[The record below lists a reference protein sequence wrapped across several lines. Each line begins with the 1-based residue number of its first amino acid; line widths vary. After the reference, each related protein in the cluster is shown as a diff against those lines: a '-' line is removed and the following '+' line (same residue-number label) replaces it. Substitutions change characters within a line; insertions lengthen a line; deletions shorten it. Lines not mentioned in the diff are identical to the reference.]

1 MEENV
6 PQNIRIHITGFGPF
20 AGVSINPSSILV
32 SNLLSEKDTSI
43 VSNYVVEVSTKA
55 VDEIINRICEDIN
68 STITGVDVLLHF
80 GVAAGLS
87 HISIEEC
94 AYNDL
99 DFRVPDVLNYQ
110 PRDEAIIPSLGSRSF
125 CLNTSLDCTEL
136 AHLLVIKGWNVSKSI
151 NPGRFLCN
159 YIYFKSL
166 LAAKEI
172 NSKQDINRHRIV
184 SLFVHVPLHT
194 VVDVSSQL
202 RFGYDLITSIKD
214 LICRKCY
221 IESSIGPNPSQT
233 SDQTYDAIKSG
244 DFSTSSTSSTSSIS
258 PSLTSGVGVSS
269 STLISPSTLPV
280 PIVSSRPSSLPP
292 LYQTLLDFGFKESD
306 VKQAIYH
313 LGTDINIETAIEFIA
328 EVQQSTKERMKLV
341 LVVRSDLEMTK
352 GKIAAQCSHAA
363 LKALRLLTQDSM
375 SSEKARKMREIKT
388 LWEENGEKIVVV
400 KGDGGHEQLQGIYE
414 QAKNKGILTG
424 TIRDAGRTQVEAG
437 SMTVLF
443 VGPDREHDV
452 DLLTGHLK
460 LL

>member
-1 MEENV
+1 MEGQSTID
-6 PQNIRIHITGFGPF
+6 QNIRIHITGFGPF
-20 AGVSINPSSILV
+20 AGVSTNPSSILV
-32 SNLLSEKDTSI
+32 SNLLSEKDSSI

-55 VDEIINRICEDIN
+55 ADEILNRICEDID
-68 STITGVDVLLHF
+68 STKTGVDVLLHF

-94 AYNDL
+94 AYNDA

-110 PRDEAIIPSLGSRSF
+110 PRDEAIIPSLGPRSL

-136 AHLLVIKGWNVSKSI
+136 VNLLVIKGWNVSKSK

-172 NSKQDINRHRIV
+172 NTKQNINRPCIL

-202 RFGYDLITSIKD
+202 RFGYDLITTIKD
-214 LICRKCY
+214 LIFRKCF
-221 IESSIGPNPSQT
+221 IESSIGLNPLQT
-233 SDQTYDAIKSG
+233 IDQTYDTIKSG
-244 DFSTSSTSSTSSIS
+244 DFSTSSTSSTSS
-258 PSLTSGVGVSS
+258 SLTSGVDVSS
-269 STLISPSTLPV
+269 STRISPSTLPV
-280 PIVSSRPSSLPP
+280 PVVSSQPSNLPP

-313 LGTDINIETAIEFIA
+313 LGTDINIETAIEYIA
-328 EVQQSTKERMKLV
+328 EVQQSAKERIKLV

-375 SSEKARKMREIKT
+375 SSEKARRMREIKT
-388 LWEENGEKIVVV
+388 LWEGSGEKIVVV